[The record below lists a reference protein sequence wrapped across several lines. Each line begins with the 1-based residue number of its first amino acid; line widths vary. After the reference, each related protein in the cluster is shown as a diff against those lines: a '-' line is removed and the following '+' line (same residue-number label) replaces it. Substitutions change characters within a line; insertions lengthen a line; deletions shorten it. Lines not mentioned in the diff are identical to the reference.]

1 MNNSELNFQF
11 KGVDVFFA
19 PSVDNNVMINATE
32 LAKKYPGK
40 TIGHFLENKSTKE
53 LIKQLESEIGIPTSQ
68 LIIVVK
74 GNYSDGRSQGTWMH
88 EKLALAFA
96 LWLDVEFFS
105 WCLSKIKEIIA
116 NGYAVRDT
124 EFNNMVANN
133 ASLQTLVNQLTPKA
147 QFYDDVLANSNYKY
161 NFTDVCRILN
171 LNLTRRTLAQVLIDR
186 DFAYR
191 NSRGKGF
198 YLKNPYCT
206 MGYLGTV
213 TIKVNGQYK
222 KALRWSDS
230 GLAWLFSLMNNW
242 GFINPM
248 CSNLFFNNNS
258 VGVVGNSNLN
268 AKP

>member
-1 MNNSELNFQF
+1 MNKSELNFQF
-11 KGVDVFFA
+11 NGVNIYFA

-32 LAKKYPGK
+32 LVRLYPGK
-40 TIGHFLENKSTKE
+40 RINNFLRNDHTKA
-53 LIKQLESEIGIPTSQ
+53 LIKQLETETRKSATE
-68 LIIVVK
+68 LIVIVK
-74 GNYSDGRSQGTWMH
+74 GGQPQAQGTWMH

-105 WCLSKIKEIIA
+105 WCLGKIKEIIVQ
-116 NGYAVRDT
+116 GYAVRDT

-186 DFAYR
+186 GFAYR

-213 TIKVNGQYK
+213 TVKVNGQYK